1 MKSLITV
8 CLAVAG
14 STAFAVELP
23 LAASMQQTFSKHGSA
38 KVTVMRGNDPSK
50 TEAALSIVGPDYFCV
65 KEEPAADAKCYPFT
79 SVYWFE
85 NLADHSMVISLR
97 HP

>member
-1 MKSLITV
+1 MKSLTAV
-8 CLAVAG
+8 CLALAC

-23 LAASMQQTFSKHGSA
+23 VAPSMQQIFSRHGSA
-38 KVTVMRGNDPSK
+38 KVTMMRGNDPAK
-50 TEAALSIVGPDYFCV
+50 TEAALSIVGPEYFCV
-65 KEEPAADAKCYPFT
+65 KEEPAADAKCYPFS

-97 HP
+97 QP